1 MKCFKRTVKA
11 NSDNR
16 GTNISYAFGVPERN
30 HAKAVWIFRSMSRGR
45 VLLLVALRRVKI

>member
-30 HAKAVWIFRSMSRGR
+30 NAMQKLSGYFGLCLEEECYC
-45 VLLLVALRRVKI
+45 LLL